1 MCSRPKI
8 STPSYQ
14 APNPA
19 PTVISPTAVKNG
31 DKSGETEVAKK
42 KKKGVSSTKTSETI
56 LGGSSVGSSDGKPT
70 LG

>member
-19 PTVISPTAVKNG
+19 PTVISPTAVNNG

-42 KKKGVSSTKTSETI
+42 KKKGFTSTNTSDTI
-56 LGGSSVGSSDGKPT
+56 LGSSEGKRT

>member
-14 APNPA
+14 APNPP
-19 PTVISPTAVKNG
+19 PTVVSPTAVNNG
-31 DKSGETEVAKK
+31 DKSGETEVARK
-42 KKKGVSSTKTSETI
+42 KKKGFTSTNTSDTI
-56 LGGSSVGSSDGKPT
+56 LGSSEGKRT

>member
-19 PTVISPTAVKNG
+19 PTVISPTAVNNG
-31 DKSGETEVAKK
+31 DKSGETEVARK
-42 KKKGVSSTKTSETI
+42 KKKGFTSTNTSDTI
-56 LGGSSVGSSDGKPT
+56 LGSSEGKRT